1 MTTTYTGIDVSSD
14 NLHIA
19 WQDNQRWTA
28 RKITNQMP
36 SIDAW
41 IEQLP
46 AGSHVVFEYTGT
58 YSHRLAHCLSLAGRP
73 FSIVTPGQSKGFAD
87 SLRRQAK
94 TDQQDAG
101 SLCLF
106 GSSMRPDPTELAG
119 ESLHQK
125 RQLHGRYHALKSQR
139 QAIANQLHALSF
151 DPRANAQVVDSL
163 RGQMDFCQMQ
173 IDGIGQQLF
182 DLDAQDFEAIKKQLL
197 AVKGIGPVVATEPV
211 VATDGFRNFCSAKQ
225 LAKFV
230 GLAPSVSQSGTSV
243 RKHGKIPRT
252 ACGVLR
258 AKIHSA
264 ARSAARFNRDCHEL
278 YVRLR
283 AKGKPYKVAIIAV
296 AHKLL
301 RQAFAVVKNG
311 TTFDNDFQKTKEY
324 SLA

>member
-1 MTTTYTGIDVSSD
+1 MATTYIGIDVSSD
-14 NLHIA
+14 KLHIA
-19 WQDNQRWTA
+19 WQDNQRWLA
-28 RKITNQMP
+28 HKITNQMP
-36 SIDAW
+36 AIDAW

-58 YSHRLAHCLSLAGRP
+58 YSHRLAHCLSLAERP

-94 TDQQDAG
+94 TDQQDART
-101 SLCLF
+101 LCLL
-106 GSSMRPDPTELAG
+106 GSSMRPAATELAD

-125 RQLHGRYHALKSQR
+125 KQLHRHYHALKGQR

-163 RGQMDFCQMQ
+163 RGHLDFCQMQ
-173 IDGIGQQLF
+173 IDSMGQQLF
-182 DLDAQDFEAIKKQLL
+182 DLDAQDFEAIKEQLL
-197 AVKGIGPVVATEPV
+197 TIKGIGPVVATELV
-211 VATDGFRNFCSAKQ
+211 VATEGFRNFSSAKQ

-230 GLAPSVSQSGTSV
+230 GLAPSVRQSGTSV
-243 RKHGKIPRT
+243 RKRGKIPRT

-258 AKIHSA
+258 AKIYSA
-264 ARSAARFNRDCHEL
+264 ARSAARFNSDCHEL

-311 TTFDNDFQKTKEY
+311 TPFDNHFRKTKEY